1 MPYERETFAK
11 IFVNGE
17 YVGLYLIVEPIDKRF
32 LLSWFGED
40 TGYLYEG
47 HGGEI
52 QYRFK
57 YRGDDPNAYLPE
69 TVPNVI
75 GDHDGAI
82 AQSKRGLD
90 IVEEIRFASI
100 RRPDVEERFRLDPP
114 PAIRTPGWAARLD
127 DPHTRAVAG
136 CRNSLAAPAPA
147 PNREHG
153 GRDPPDAHCLLCS
166 SRQSFRCSRNR

>member
-82 AQSKRGLD
+82 
-90 IVEEIRFASI
+90 
-100 RRPDVEERFRLDPP
+100 
-114 PAIRTPGWAARLD
+114 RTDHRARLD
-127 DPHTRAVAG
+127 KNPISERHVMLHRDVRMNLTVHPEARAFTDEASG
-136 CRNSLAAPAPA
+136 
-147 PNREHG
+147 H
-153 GRDPPDAHCLLCS
+153 DD
-166 SRQSFRCSRNR
+166 

>member
-82 AQSKRGLD
+82 RTDHRHMCLQGIQDRHAALLSLASQIAGFGPPQTPAPSGLR
-90 IVEEIRFASI
+90 VVGRWPPKGCEPSSPPRRSPAG
-100 RRPDVEERFRLDPP
+100 RRP
-114 PAIRTPGWAARLD
+114 PGE
-127 DPHTRAVAG
+127 G
-136 CRNSLAAPAPA
+136 
-147 PNREHG
+147 
-153 GRDPPDAHCLLCS
+153 
-166 SRQSFRCSRNR
+166 